1 MTALGIDVNG
11 VRKQLKVGPDL
22 DEDFADVP
30 FFIDE

>member
-11 VRKQLKVGPDL
+11 VRKQLKVGPEF
-22 DEDFADVP
+22 DEEFADVR